1 MKGTSKH
8 RLMQEVEWESMS
20 TRRKI
25 HKLILYFKIVN
36 NLSPIYLKN
45 YFLNK
50 FVKEQTIL

>member
-8 RLMQEVEWESMS
+8 RLMQEVEWERMS

-45 YFLNK
+45 YFLYK

>member
-20 TRRKI
+20 TRRKV

-45 YFLNK
+45 YFLYK